1 MARRF
6 HIDKN
11 QPELFLGLPPRPSDD
26 PRVLLYS
33 GWSDPT
39 IRALM
44 LTSPALA
51 ASTSS
56 VGMRMIPHDLPPHE
70 RWRWPGDR
78 LISQRH
84 QLDIP
89 QLKEEEV
96 RARLGQIDRLVTHC
110 GASPLLA
117 QVLVGR
123 GFAEP
128 GVVNRYLAQSLRD
141 ALSSLPSYGPLHSAA
156 FYVRAAVLQ
165 GWHIVVVSDYDADG
179 NCSAAIMKRSLDA
192 VGARSTVVQPDR
204 IIDGYG
210 LGDSLLKRVEDLR
223 PNVVITLDCGT
234 SNKRQ
239 IEVLN
244 KKGVLTIVVDHH
256 DLPPGKTAEPD
267 IMVNPKSDPLWIGYQ
282 DLCASGLTWLL
293 CDSLLHISLSTDTRD
308 KLARDLLPLAAHGTV
323 ADVMELTGLNRALV
337 REGLA
342 AVEDSSLISLR
353 VHRAAMRD
361 TSETGAQI
369 GFVVAPRLN
378 APGRI
383 SPGSEKGPGTAPTL
397 EMLTTDDPERV
408 AQLYTHIRTTNEK
421 RKELEREG
429 LTSAR
434 EILSVRQK
442 KGDPIHLGV
451 AVFVP
456 GAHEG
461 VVGLIAARIC
471 ESMQCPALVF
481 AQDKNGNWKGSGRSI
496 PGVHLLELLRSPI
509 VAPLIEE
516 CGGHA
521 AAAGLRVNEANRRRF
536 ESAFSRAC
544 QRVFGVPNP
553 AEDSPIADP
562 VRIPGLP
569 VVERCFKA
577 YRPDLVLT
585 IDELIARSDDLYA
598 AATAIEPCG
607 RANPEISVLLP
618 RVRIVS
624 KESTKNG
631 HLRIVIEQGARDER
645 DWRTAPRVEAIVFA
659 RSVGYQMIHR
669 IPTGVPID
677 LLVQS
682 AFDQREIYNGRGDRF
697 SLQVL
702 LAQHTVFNPP
712 PLETGISKSGGKQQ
726 EKAALRGREVIP
738 NLFDRLLR
746 VPNFQSAADF
756 YARFGITC
764 LTSAVQFR
772 VKQFEFIAK
781 QLIKDELQPKENL
794 LLSVNTGG
802 GKTLI
807 TFMKM
812 AQILSAHPDAKVL
825 YLTPQTD
832 LVDQAIASA
841 RIFFNFKPEEI
852 VRVTGEVSAERR
864 QKNYKGPGRL
874 FIGTPQT
881 VKIDGDISLFSM
893 VGLDEIQ
900 MMRGDQADRENTL
913 YAYRW
918 VVEHVLALQDRGTL
932 IRLWAQS
939 GTPAT
944 STAQSLSDGVAP
956 RTHEEELAALA
967 ETLRARFEVATLP
980 TGEHKWTAGKV
991 KLGPEFREQLV
1002 RLQDVARECY
1012 REFLAILPAWVTRDE
1027 GVADLSLLRR
1037 GVRVTLRS
1045 FMEEHAKQG
1054 AGTFM
1059 PRGDF
1064 IDRYTLNQRELN
1076 KLEKGERRSH
1086 VPHDQPDEGV
1096 LRSLGELER
1105 GEEAERKW
1113 IWNARSRIHEMQVI
1127 QALFIS
1133 LRSKGRTSFSH
1144 DASFLMLR
1152 ALYPSKTFDP
1162 APAASYKVRALRR
1175 PQVATVL
1182 TWAMREPTSRAIL
1195 TDFEAVYPRLHV
1207 NGDIHD
1213 RFIAASQGP
1222 RVWEEIFRGSA
1233 TGVEIP
1239 RGDNA
1244 QQADQRRKDLLEPLL
1259 LRELVNVPERD
1270 PKEQHIEEFLRNIPV
1285 DSKTIII
1292 CETKFEARLLSE
1304 RLTARGLPARWYAGR
1319 SVKRSERLGDNLEA
1333 FRRGE
1338 VRVLCGTSAVETG
1351 HDIAQVSYIIRHVP
1365 VTSRKKNGQA
1375 RGRAARQE
1383 GLTGEYQTVAIDDP
1397 DPDISEMAK
1406 VYRAR
1411 SKLYAEER
1419 HQRRYEA

>member
-1 MARRF
+1 MARRSD
-6 HIDKN
+6 IDRN
-11 QPELFLGLPPRPSDD
+11 QPELYLGLPARPTDD
-26 PRVLLYS
+26 PRALLYS

-44 LTSPALA
+44 LTSPGLA
-51 ASTSS
+51 SRSS
-56 VGMRMIPHDLPPHE
+56 AVGNRLVPYDVPPHE

-78 LISQRH
+78 LISERH
-84 QLDIP
+84 QLDLP
-89 QLKEEEV
+89 LLTEVEV
-96 RARLGQIDRLVTHC
+96 RERLAHVDRLVAHC
-110 GASPLLA
+110 GVSPLLTH
-117 QVLVGR
+117 VLVGR
-123 GFAEP
+123 GYVEP
-128 GVVNRYLAQSLRD
+128 EVVSRYVAPSLSEE
-141 ALSSLPSYGPLHSAA
+141 LSKLLSYGPLHSAA
-156 FYVRAAVLQ
+156 FYLRAAVLQ

-192 VGARSTVVQPDR
+192 VGAQSTVVQPDR
-204 IIDGYG
+204 INDGYG
-210 LGDSLLKRVEDLR
+210 LGDSLLTRVADLR

-239 IEVLN
+239 IEYLN

-267 IMVNPKSDPLWIGYQ
+267 IMVNPKSDPFWAGYQ

-293 CDSLLHISLSTDTRD
+293 CDSLLHMSLPSADRE
-308 KLARDLLPLAAHGTV
+308 KLSRDLLPLAAHGTV

-337 REGLA
+337 REGFA
-342 AVEDSSLISLR
+342 AVENSSLISLR
-353 VHRAAMRD
+353 AHRSAMRGA
-361 TSETGAQI
+361 SVTGAQV
-369 GFVVAPRLN
+369 GFVVAPQLN

-383 SPGSEKGPGTAPTL
+383 SPGSEQGPGTAPTL
-397 EMLTTDDPERV
+397 EMLTSNEPERV
-408 AQLYTHIRTTNEK
+408 AQLYSQTRSANDK

-429 LTSAR
+429 LKVAR
-434 EILSVRQK
+434 EILSARQK

-461 VVGLIAARIC
+461 VVGLIAARVC

-521 AAAGLRVNEANRRRF
+521 AAVGLRVSESNRRRF
-536 ESAFSRAC
+536 EGAFSRVC
-544 QRVFGVPNP
+544 QQVFGVPDP
-553 AEDSPIADP
+553 AEDSPFGEP
-562 VRIPGLP
+562 VGMPRPPI
-569 VVERCFKA
+569 VERWFKA

-585 IDELIARSDDLYA
+585 IDELIARSEELHTA
-598 AATAIEPCG
+598 ASAIEPCG

-624 KESTKNG
+624 QETTKNG
-631 HLRIVIEQGARDER
+631 HLRIMIEQGARDER

-659 RSVGYQMIHR
+659 RSVAHQMLLR
-669 IPTGVPID
+669 IPVGNPID

-682 AFDQREIYNGRGDRF
+682 AFDQREIFNGRGNRF

-702 LAQHTVFNPP
+702 LAQRTVFNTP
-712 PLETGISKSGGKQQ
+712 PLEARVTERGEKQPAKGGV
-726 EKAALRGREVIP
+726 RGREVTP
-738 NLFDRLLR
+738 NLFDRTLH
-746 VPNFQSAADF
+746 VPSFQSVAEF
-756 YARFGITC
+756 YARFGISC

-772 VKQFEFIAK
+772 PKQFEFIAK

-812 AQILSAHPDAKVL
+812 AQVLSSDPHAKVL

-841 RIFFNFKPEEI
+841 QLFFNLKPEEV
-852 VRVTGEVSAERR
+852 VRVTGEVSADRR
-864 QKNYKGPGRL
+864 QKSYKGPGRL

-900 MMRGDQADRENTL
+900 MMRGDQSDRENTL

-918 VVEHVLALQDRGTL
+918 VVEQVLALQDGGNS

-956 RTHEEELAALA
+956 RTHAEELAALA
-967 ETLRARFEVATLP
+967 QTLRARFEVATLP
-980 TGEHKWTAGKV
+980 TGQHTWTAGQV
-991 KLGPEFREQLV
+991 KLSPEFREQLV
-1002 RLQDVARECY
+1002 RLQDGARECY
-1012 REFLAILPAWVTRDE
+1012 RELVASFPTWVTRDE
-1027 GVADLSLLRR
+1027 GATDLSPLRR
-1037 GVRVTLRS
+1037 GVRATLRS
-1045 FMEEHAKQG
+1045 FMDEHAKQG

-1076 KLEKGERRSH
+1076 KLEKVARLSQALSG
-1086 VPHDQPDEGV
+1086 QPEEGV

-1105 GEEAERKW
+1105 GDEAEKKW
-1113 IWNARSRIHEMQVI
+1113 IWIARSRIHEMQLI

-1133 LRSKGRTSFSH
+1133 LRSKGRASFSH

-1152 ALYPSKTFDP
+1152 ALYPAKTFEP

-1175 PQVATVL
+1175 PEVASVL
-1182 TWAMREPTSRAIL
+1182 AWAMREPTSRAIL
-1195 TDFEAVYPRLHV
+1195 KDFADVYPRLHV
-1207 NGDIHD
+1207 HGEIND
-1213 RFIAASQGP
+1213 RFIPASQAP

-1244 QQADQRRKDLLEPLL
+1244 QQVDQRRKDLLEPLL
-1259 LRELVNVPERD
+1259 LRELVTVPERD
-1270 PKEQHIEEFLRNIPV
+1270 PKELHIEEFLKNIPV

-1333 FRRGE
+1333 FRRGD
-1338 VRVLCGTSAVETG
+1338 VRILCGTSAVETG
-1351 HDIAQVSYIIRHVP
+1351 HDIAQVSYIIRYVP

-1375 RGRAARQE
+1375 KGRAARQE

-1397 DPDISEMAK
+1397 DKDISEMTK

-1411 SKLYAEER
+1411 TKLYAEER
-1419 HQRRYEA
+1419 HQRRYE